1 MWNERESPLR
11 IEKRF
16 EFDQYSKISKF
27 MGEIEKLCKERDIY
41 PNISFGKNFVS
52 LSIFL
57 DNKEISD
64 KEKDFSMDIDK
75 IYFLY
80 SPFRYASLTCVQSTG
95 NHPSLIFNPNNIF
108 RIHTIMNDSFKTRRH
123 LR

>member
-27 MGEIEKLCKERDIY
+27 MGKIEELCKERDIY

-57 DNKEISD
+57 DSEVISSE
-64 KEKDFSMDIDK
+64 EKIFSKDIDK
-75 IYFLY
+75 FYLE
-80 SPFRYASLTCVQSTG
+80 
-95 NHPSLIFNPNNIF
+95 
-108 RIHTIMNDSFKTRRH
+108 D
-123 LR
+123 

>member
-16 EFDQYSKISKF
+16 EFEQYSKISKF
-27 MGEIEKLCKERDIY
+27 MEKIEKLCKEKDIY

-57 DNKEISD
+57 DNKEKLD
-64 KEKDFSMDIDK
+64 REKEFSKDIDK
-75 IYFLY
+75 FYLE
-80 SPFRYASLTCVQSTG
+80 
-95 NHPSLIFNPNNIF
+95 
-108 RIHTIMNDSFKTRRH
+108 D
-123 LR
+123 

>member
-16 EFDQYSKISKF
+16 EFEQYSKISKF
-27 MGEIEKLCKERDIY
+27 MEKIEKLCKEKNIY

-57 DNKEISD
+57 DKKEISER
-64 KEKDFSMDIDK
+64 EKDFSKDIDK
-75 IYFLY
+75 FYLE
-80 SPFRYASLTCVQSTG
+80 
-95 NHPSLIFNPNNIF
+95 
-108 RIHTIMNDSFKTRRH
+108 D
-123 LR
+123 

>member
-27 MGEIEKLCKERDIY
+27 MGEIEKLCKEKDIY

-57 DNKEISD
+57 DNKEISE
-64 KEKDFSMDIDK
+64 KEKTFQRI
-75 IYFLY
+75 
-80 SPFRYASLTCVQSTG
+80 
-95 NHPSLIFNPNNIF
+95 LINFI
-108 RIHTIMNDSFKTRRH
+108 
-123 LR
+123 

>member
-16 EFDQYSKISKF
+16 EFEQYSKISQF
-27 MGEIEKLCKERDIY
+27 MEKIEKLCKEKDIY

-57 DNKEISD
+57 DNKEISER
-64 KEKDFSMDIDK
+64 EKDFSKGIDK
-75 IYFLY
+75 FYLE
-80 SPFRYASLTCVQSTG
+80 
-95 NHPSLIFNPNNIF
+95 
-108 RIHTIMNDSFKTRRH
+108 D
-123 LR
+123 

>member
-16 EFDQYSKISKF
+16 EFEQYSKISKF
-27 MGEIEKLCKERDIY
+27 MEKIEKLCKEKDIY

-57 DNKEISD
+57 DSKEISS
-64 KEKDFSMDIDK
+64 KEKDFSKDIDK
-75 IYFLY
+75 FYLLFWSNCY
-80 SPFRYASLTCVQSTG
+80 R
-95 NHPSLIFNPNNIF
+95 PS
-108 RIHTIMNDSFKTRRH
+108 S
-123 LR
+123 

>member
-16 EFDQYSKISKF
+16 EFEQYSKTSKF
-27 MGEIEKLCKERDIY
+27 IEKIDKLCKEKDIY

-57 DNKEISD
+57 DKKEISN
-64 KEKDFSMDIDK
+64 KEKDLSKHIDK
-75 IYFLY
+75 
-80 SPFRYASLTCVQSTG
+80 
-95 NHPSLIFNPNNIF
+95 FNLE
-108 RIHTIMNDSFKTRRH
+108 D
-123 LR
+123 

>member
-27 MGEIEKLCKERDIY
+27 MAKIEKLCKERDIY

-57 DNKEISD
+57 DSQELSSE
-64 KEKDFSMDIDK
+64 EKDFSKDIDK
-75 IYFLY
+75 FYLEF
-80 SPFRYASLTCVQSTG
+80 
-95 NHPSLIFNPNNIF
+95 
-108 RIHTIMNDSFKTRRH
+108 
-123 LR
+123 

>member
-16 EFDQYSKISKF
+16 EFEQYSKISKF
-27 MGEIEKLCKERDIY
+27 MEKIEKLCKEKDIY

-52 LSIFL
+52 LSIFS

-64 KEKDFSMDIDK
+64 REKDFSKDIDK
-75 IYFLY
+75 FYLE
-80 SPFRYASLTCVQSTG
+80 
-95 NHPSLIFNPNNIF
+95 
-108 RIHTIMNDSFKTRRH
+108 D
-123 LR
+123 

>member
-16 EFDQYSKISKF
+16 EFEKYSKISKF
-27 MGEIEKLCKERDIY
+27 MGKIEKLCKEKDIY

-57 DNKEISD
+57 DTKQISS
-64 KEKDFSMDIDK
+64 KEKDFSNDIDK
-75 IYFLY
+75 FYLE
-80 SPFRYASLTCVQSTG
+80 
-95 NHPSLIFNPNNIF
+95 
-108 RIHTIMNDSFKTRRH
+108 D
-123 LR
+123 

>member
-16 EFDQYSKISKF
+16 EFKEYSKISKF
-27 MGEIEKLCKERDIY
+27 MEKIEKLCKENDIY

-57 DNKEISD
+57 ENKKMAD
-64 KEKDFSMDIDK
+64 KEKDFSKDIDK
-75 IYFLY
+75 FY
-80 SPFRYASLTCVQSTG
+80 SE
-95 NHPSLIFNPNNIF
+95 
-108 RIHTIMNDSFKTRRH
+108 D
-123 LR
+123 

>member
-16 EFDQYSKISKF
+16 EFEQYSKISKF
-27 MGEIEKLCKERDIY
+27 MEKIEKLCKEKDIY

-57 DNKEISD
+57 DNKEKSD
-64 KEKDFSMDIDK
+64 REKDFSKVIDK
-75 IYFLY
+75 FYLE
-80 SPFRYASLTCVQSTG
+80 
-95 NHPSLIFNPNNIF
+95 
-108 RIHTIMNDSFKTRRH
+108 D
-123 LR
+123 

>member
-1 MWNERESPLR
+1 MWNKRESPSM

-16 EFDQYSKISKF
+16 EFNEYSKISKF
-27 MGEIEKLCKERDIY
+27 MGKIDKLCKDRDIF

-64 KEKDFSMDIDK
+64 KEKDFSKDIDK
-75 IYFLY
+75 FYFE
-80 SPFRYASLTCVQSTG
+80 G
-95 NHPSLIFNPNNIF
+95 
-108 RIHTIMNDSFKTRRH
+108 
-123 LR
+123 